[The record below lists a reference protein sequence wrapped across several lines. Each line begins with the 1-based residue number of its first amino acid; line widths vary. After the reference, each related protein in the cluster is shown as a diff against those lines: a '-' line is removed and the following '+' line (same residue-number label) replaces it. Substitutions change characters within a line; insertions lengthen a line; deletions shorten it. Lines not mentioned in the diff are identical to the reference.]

1 MAEASLGGARRL
13 SLDLEGLRRF
23 LDLLAMMAV
32 LASRPSIS
40 FMPGEVYIGKVK
52 SGESFLRGF

>member
-1 MAEASLGGARRL
+1 VAEASLGGARRL

-40 FMPGEVYIGKVK
+40 FMPGEDLSAEVNHFSK
-52 SGESFLRGF
+52 